1 MFIAYSGCRSV
12 SDKHGRYGYET
23 RDNSRHTR
31 VLTIDG
37 LLFLRM
43 IVMTDDDD
51 KVNMDDGTYM
61 PIPGSCTIT
70 LLSSNGPRS
79 I

>member
-1 MFIAYSGCRSV
+1 MFIACTTCRSV
-12 SDKHGRYGYET
+12 SDKHLRHSGSGYET
-23 RDNSRHTR
+23 RDKSRHTR

-51 KVNMDDGTYM
+51 KVNMDDMVRICYRYQF
-61 PIPGSCTIT
+61 
-70 LLSSNGPRS
+70 LGPVL
-79 I
+79 